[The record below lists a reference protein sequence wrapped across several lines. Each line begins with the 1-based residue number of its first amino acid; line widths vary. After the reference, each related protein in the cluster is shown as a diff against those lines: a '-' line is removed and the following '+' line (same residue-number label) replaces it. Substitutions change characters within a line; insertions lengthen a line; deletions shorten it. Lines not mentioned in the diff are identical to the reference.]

1 MAKNIV
7 AVALHVVTQGIMQE
21 PRPGQVIGLRQDAN
35 APNAD
40 LKPDSLMRFYL
51 QCHRVAA
58 WTDKTEVLL
67 WRDPPTQGCKLREEA
82 VTRVAVGV
90 WYVTR

>member
-58 WTDKTEVLL
+58 
-67 WRDPPTQGCKLREEA
+67 
-82 VTRVAVGV
+82 
-90 WYVTR
+90 